1 MNQSIKVLMVDD
13 EAQFR
18 ATTQKILNRRGFV
31 TVLAESG
38 PEAID
43 KLRENPDVVIL
54 DLKMPGMD
62 GHETLKEIKGRK
74 PDLPVIML
82 TGHGE
87 MESAKL
93 ALEEGAWDYLSKPCD
108 IDILTGKIHEAV
120 QHGKAETPQKERR
133 VMAVMIPIEEY
144 TTLTEKHT
152 ILDAI
157 NRLKETFSPKFSSD
171 KIMETGHR
179 SLFVYDDTG
188 KVRGILAIADLLRA
202 IMPEYLSSPKPFM
215 ADSIQYSPLFWSGM
229 FTREVKALAKK
240 KIRDVMSPAPLT
252 IEWDAN
258 LMKAAYMMIKEGRR
272 RLAVVKEG
280 KVIGVIREQDL
291 FFEIEKIMRT
301 MD

>member
-1 MNQSIKVLMVDD
+1 MNQSIRVLMVDD

-18 ATTQKILNRRGFV
+18 ATTQKVLKRRGLE
-31 TVLAESG
+31 TILAESG
-38 PEAID
+38 PEAIE
-43 KLRENPDVVIL
+43 KLRERPDVVIL

-62 GHETLKEIKGRK
+62 GHETLREIKDRQ

-87 MESAKL
+87 MESAKQ

-120 QHGKAETPQKERR
+120 LHGKTAPPQKERS

-144 TTLTEKHT
+144 TTLTEDHT
-152 ILDAI
+152 IQDAI
-157 NRLKETFSPKFSSD
+157 NRLKESFSPKVSSD

-179 SLFVYDDTG
+179 SLLVYDDTG

-202 IMPEYLSSPKPFM
+202 MMPEYLSSPKPFL

-229 FTREVKALAKK
+229 FTREAKTLAKK
-240 KIRDVMSPAPLT
+240 KIKDVMSPAPLT
-252 IEWDAN
+252 IGWDSN

-301 MD
+301 L